1 MATESP
7 IRILEGTDRW
17 RTVKQPTRYGPSS
30 AKMAIEGL
38 GLFLKD
44 QRCQIPE
51 KDVIPSRSESAPPS
65 MEGSIAAMENIFP
78 NRKSAL
84 NPVSIY
90 PNIAGVNHESEV
102 QFRADPSSSYHD
114 TDANLD
120 RRFTWPRGSMEG
132 HHIFQPIGST
142 GSGPR
147 NSLPAHEEESEDDQS
162 SEKSTSV
169 PVEKAGLLGYH
180 SRSLDSTQD
189 HTSSP
194 SYDQYSSVSISSGGT
209 NAPFSVDTK
218 PISSLDSTMGI
229 LVRPPVHERDFNAV
243 KVDPQDNLSTA
254 GSGDADRAHIQVV
267 KSVNVFSASNSDSH
281 KLHKKEQLIPQ
292 NNMLHQQAAPQ
303 ECSTS
308 RVQDS
313 YAQIIYPGISHAYG
327 GLNQFNYN
335 SSSVSMA
342 EIQPTLQSSGFTPP
356 LYATAAAYMTPPS
369 QFYHNPPPAGFFTL
383 PYGMGGYNLN
393 SAVLPSYLTG
403 YPHQGAVP
411 LAFDGASFPTP
422 GVSNAGSV
430 HAYDLQNLLKF
441 YGRVG
446 VPLQSP
452 FHMQYFQPSLR
463 DPYGSYSHF
472 DHQSPRDGAFVNQVN
487 SYDSKKGSELIGL
500 SKPQHLAG
508 AGYNNLNLKSGNVSS
523 HYYFGSP
530 TNVSSLRQFP
540 TASVV
545 SPVVQ
550 SKPASDTNFPGGR
563 YNMSLSHSSSGTASK
578 TNGQSQTWNAMN
590 SHYFLEELKSGKG
603 QRLELVDQHGSRFI
617 QQKLETC
624 SVEEKASVFKE
635 VVPHASKLITD
646 VFGNYVV
653 QKLFEFGTPEQRMYL
668 ANQLEGQILPLS
680 FQMYGCRVIQ
690 KALDVIDLE
699 QKARLVRELDGHIM
713 RCVRDQN
720 GNHVIQKCIESIPT
734 EKIHFIISSFRGQVA
749 TLSMHPYGCRVI
761 QRFLEHC
768 NDDVHTQFI
777 VDEILDSVCSLAQ
790 DQYGNYVT
798 QHVLERGKPHE
809 RSQIIEKLAGSIVQ
823 LSQHKFASN
832 VVEKCLEY
840 SDSTARGVLIKE
852 IIGDDD
858 KNDNLLIMMK
868 DQYAN
873 YVIQK
878 ILEKCSNDHRELLLG
893 QIRNHLTALKKYTYG
908 KHIAARFEQ
917 LYGDG

>member
-90 PNIAGVNHESEV
+90 PNISAINHESEV

-120 RRFTWPRGSMEG
+120 RRFTWPLGSMEG

-142 GSGPR
+142 GSGKMVHAKCADGSLGLPR

-162 SEKSTSV
+162 SEQSSSV
-169 PVEKAGLLGYH
+169 PVEKVGLLGYH
-180 SRSLDSTQD
+180 SHSLDSTQD
-189 HTSSP
+189 QTSSP
-194 SYDQYSSVSISSGGT
+194 TYDQYSSVSISSGGS
-209 NAPFSVDTK
+209 NAPCSVDTK
-218 PISSLDSTMGI
+218 QISSLDSTMGI

-243 KVDPQDNLSTA
+243 KLIRRIISQLQVLVVQIVLIFRDST
-254 GSGDADRAHIQVV
+254 
-267 KSVNVFSASNSDSH
+267 N
-281 KLHKKEQLIPQ
+281 
-292 NNMLHQQAAPQ
+292 AP
-303 ECSTS
+303 
-308 RVQDS
+308 V
-313 YAQIIYPGISHAYG
+313 IWIHA
-327 GLNQFNYN
+327 
-335 SSSVSMA
+335 
-342 EIQPTLQSSGFTPP
+342 P
-356 LYATAAAYMTPPS
+356 LYATAAAYMTSPS
-369 QFYHNPPPAGFFTL
+369 QFYPNLPPAGFFTL

-452 FHMQYFQPSLR
+452 FHMQYFQPALR

-472 DHQSPRDGAFVNQVN
+472 DHQPPRDGAFVNQVN
-487 SYDSKKGSELIGL
+487 SYDSKKGSELVGL

-508 AGYNNLNLKSGNVSS
+508 AGYNNLNLKSGNMSS

-540 TASVV
+540 AASIV

-578 TNGQSQTWNAMN
+578 TNGQSQTWNVMN
-590 SHYFLEELKSGKG
+590 SHSFLEELKSGKG
-603 QRLELVDQHGSRFI
+603 QRLELSDIAGYIVEFRLIHSAEV
-617 QQKLETC
+617 ETC
-624 SVEEKASVFKE
+624 SVEEKASVFQE

-653 QKLFEFGTPEQRMYL
+653 QKLFEYGTPEQRMYL
-668 ANQLEGQILPLS
+668 ANQLEASNQRCHHVLPVGSSIRISPSPEHFLPLFHLLRTQS
-680 FQMYGCRVIQ
+680 AFCM
-690 KALDVIDLE
+690 ALDVIDLE

-761 QRFLEHC
+761 
-768 NDDVHTQFI
+768 QFI

-878 ILEKCSNDHRELLLG
+878 ILDKCSNDHRELLLG

-917 LYGDG
+917 LYGAG

>member
-90 PNIAGVNHESEV
+90 PNISAINHESEV

-120 RRFTWPRGSMEG
+120 RRFTWPLGSMEG

-142 GSGPR
+142 GSGKMVHAKCADGSLGLPR

-162 SEKSTSV
+162 SEQSSSV
-169 PVEKAGLLGYH
+169 PVEKVGLLGYH
-180 SRSLDSTQD
+180 SHSLDSTQD
-189 HTSSP
+189 QTSSP
-194 SYDQYSSVSISSGGT
+194 TYDQYSSVSISSGGS
-209 NAPFSVDTK
+209 NAPCSVDTK
-218 PISSLDSTMGI
+218 QISSLDSTMGI
-229 LVRPPVHERDFNAV
+229 LV
-243 KVDPQDNLSTA
+243 
-254 GSGDADRAHIQVV
+254 
-267 KSVNVFSASNSDSH
+267 SH
-281 KLHKKEQLIPQ
+281 LYMKEISMP
-292 NNMLHQQAAPQ
+292 
-303 ECSTS
+303 TS
-308 RVQDS
+308 RVKDS
-313 YAQIIYPGISHAYG
+313 YAQITYPGISHACG

-356 LYATAAAYMTPPS
+356 LYATAAAYMTSPS
-369 QFYHNPPPAGFFTL
+369 QFYPNLPPAGFFTL

-452 FHMQYFQPSLR
+452 FHMQYFQPALR

-472 DHQSPRDGAFVNQVN
+472 DHQPPRDGAFVNQVN
-487 SYDSKKGSELIGL
+487 SYDSK
-500 SKPQHLAG
+500 
-508 AGYNNLNLKSGNVSS
+508 
-523 HYYFGSP
+523 
-530 TNVSSLRQFP
+530 R
-540 TASVV
+540 
-545 SPVVQ
+545 VQ
-550 SKPASDTNFPGGR
+550 SFCAVKTSSDTNFPGGR

-578 TNGQSQTWNAMN
+578 TNGQSQTWNVMN
-590 SHYFLEELKSGKG
+590 SHSFLEELKSGKG
-603 QRLELVDQHGSRFI
+603 QRLELSDIAGYIVEFRLVVDQHGSRFI

-624 SVEEKASVFKE
+624 SVEEKASVFQE

-653 QKLFEFGTPEQRMYL
+653 
-668 ANQLEGQILPLS
+668 
-680 FQMYGCRVIQ
+680 Q

-713 RCVRDQN
+713 RC
-720 GNHVIQKCIESIPT
+720 
-734 EKIHFIISSFRGQVA
+734 QVA

-761 QRFLEHC
+761 
-768 NDDVHTQFI
+768 QFI

-878 ILEKCSNDHRELLLG
+878 ILDKCSNDHRELLLG

-917 LYGDG
+917 LYGAG